1 MCLHKLSPLF
11 FLSSRFH
18 LINKL
23 LLLRRKSNDLSLTV
37 RSYSLYT
44 ALAIIQI
51 IHQLRVFQNPFRER
65 STLLP
70 AASHAPLMHKQIIT
84 STEDVTGR
92 TSEPYCSNNFALEL
106 NLFVEIVE
114 KFVVAQSYHDV
125 LDPIRRFRAS
135 TTNVLVGLAH
145 PLYFR

>member
-1 MCLHKLSPLF
+1 M
-11 FLSSRFH
+11 
-18 LINKL
+18 
-23 LLLRRKSNDLSLTV
+23 

-84 STEDVTGR
+84 STEDVSGR
-92 TSEPYCSNNFALEL
+92 TPEPYCSNNFALEL
-106 NLFVEIVE
+106 NLFVE

>member
-1 MCLHKLSPLF
+1 MCLHKLPPLF
-11 FLSSRFH
+11 FVSNRLH
-18 LINKL
+18 LTNKL
-23 LLLRRKSNDLSLTV
+23 LLLRCKSNDLSLTV

-84 STEDVTGR
+84 STEDVSGR

-106 NLFVEIVE
+106 NLFVE